1 MMVAS
6 DYKLRLRPP
15 SESLSG
21 RPDFTVLIEIVVY
34 AAVAAFLLLQVAGP
48 PRLRRPTPLLFVAW
62 GLSLTLFATAF
73 YAEYPSLALV
83 RGAQLLITCG
93 LCQAVSRRATRMQL
107 HWLAHAYVL
116 LVTASV
122 LFGAAFQFPR
132 FRFQENRFNWLYV
145 HPVMAGTYLGLAV
158 VLVVSYLASRSE
170 DRPVKWPG
178 LAYTGLLCINGAALL
193 ATRTRG
199 AIAGC
204 ALGVVV
210 AILCSRR
217 RRRKLDALVVMGA
230 VAGFVTL
237 VFGGVVLRF
246 LERGESVETLSTL
259 NSRTELWEQA
269 FEMVKARPLTGY
281 GLTASRG
288 VFFETVGLGGAH
300 NAFVNVLTDA
310 GVFGLLWF
318 LGLLVVL
325 AASLW
330 RLKKRSAF
338 LGDRTLLWAV
348 LGFLLVNSTTNE
360 ALGTPANVANI
371 WLFLLVGW
379 VGVLQGGRLR
389 SAQASGPPAA
399 VRATLAVRPRPPRPR
414 AVPPARPVPLP
425 PTPVRARAGGG
436 QRPVAA
442 LKSGPTRR
450 PPPPTEPRILLHRF
464 PPRVGNLWVPATSPA
479 AARAGLSLY
488 SACFTRARLVQLT
501 LWWAIAATRNT
512 SVLGART
519 TWSPP
524 MDAGSWE
531 DLLACWRREL
541 GSFDTFAVHERPQP
555 SRAGLGVLLLDGGSP
570 VAFVKARAGD
580 ASRAL
585 AAEFASLERCMAN
598 AGSLVVPRLLADGHD
613 AGWRWLG
620 TSVVQTTPHEPAY
633 YADVGSVAAE
643 VRERLA
649 GGAVRPVDVPRHWQ
663 RMHGDLTP
671 WNLRRLRDG
680 KLVLFDWEES
690 GWGPPAADEVLF
702 MATRAALG
710 VGTARASPHREAV
723 AFWSDRMDRGDHTG
737 ARPVFLR
744 RLRAALRTMAG

>member
-1 MMVAS
+1 MEAVLRTRPEVPRFLTRSWVAVLALAMMVAS

-93 LCQAVSRRATRMQL
+93 LCQAVSRRATRVQL

-132 FRFQENRFNWLYV
+132 FRLQQNRFNWLYV
-145 HPVMAGTYLGLAV
+145 HPVMAGSYLGLAV
-158 VLVVSYLASRSE
+158 VLLVCYLASRSR
-170 DRPVKWPG
+170 DRPVRWPG
-178 LAYTGLLCINGAALL
+178 LVYAGLLCVNGAALL

-210 AILCSRR
+210 AVLCSRP

-246 LERGESVETLSTL
+246 LERGESAETLATL

-288 VFFETVGLGGAH
+288 VFVETIGLGGGH
-300 NAFVNVLTDA
+300 NALVNVLTDS
-310 GVFGLLWF
+310 GIFGLLWF
-318 LGLLVVL
+318 LALLVVL
-325 AASLW
+325 AASIW
-330 RLKKRSAF
+330 QLKKRSAPV
-338 LGDRTLLWAV
+338 GDRTILWAV
-348 LGFLLVNSTTNE
+348 LAFLLVNSTTNE

-371 WLFLLVGW
+371 WLFVLVGW
-379 VGVLQGGRLR
+379 AGVLQRARLR
-389 SAQASGPPAA
+389 PDQPSGSPARMPAA
-399 VRATLAVRPRPPRPR
+399 VTGRVGAPPPRSVSPARPAPVPPRP
-414 AVPPARPVPLP
+414 A
-425 PTPVRARAGGG
+425 PVRAGDGDG
-436 QRPVAA
+436 KRPVVAPPAEPAHRAA
-442 LKSGPTRR
+442 PAA
-450 PPPPTEPRILLHRF
+450 PPRVVLHRF
-464 PPRVGNLWVPATSPA
+464 PPRVGNVWVPATSPA

-488 SACFTRARLVQLT
+488 SACFTRARLAQLT
-501 LWWAIAATRNT
+501 LWWAIAVTRNT
-512 SVLGART
+512 SVLGPTAA
-519 TWSPP
+519 WSPP
-524 MDAGSWE
+524 MDSGSWE
-531 DLLACWRREL
+531 HLLARWRREL
-541 GSFDTFAVHERPQP
+541 GPFDTFAVHERRQP
-555 SRAGLGVLLLDGGSP
+555 SRAGLGVLLLAGGDP

-580 ASRAL
+580 ASWTL
-585 AAEFASLERCMAN
+585 AAEL
-598 AGSLVVPRLLADGHD
+598 
-613 AGWRWLG
+613 
-620 TSVVQTTPHEPAY
+620 
-633 YADVGSVAAE
+633 
-643 VRERLA
+643 
-649 GGAVRPVDVPRHWQ
+649 
-663 RMHGDLTP
+663 
-671 WNLRRLRDG
+671 
-680 KLVLFDWEES
+680 
-690 GWGPPAADEVLF
+690 
-702 MATRAALG
+702 
-710 VGTARASPHREAV
+710 
-723 AFWSDRMDRGDHTG
+723 
-737 ARPVFLR
+737 
-744 RLRAALRTMAG
+744 